1 MNYGFTTLRDLG
13 SVDPE
18 WPTIDLRN
26 ALNTGSPAVAVLFN
40 SCRRFA
46 VQGVDGPAGTG
57 SLTTQRWS
65 GRDSNLW
72 FLFEIGS
79 ARVGSNDREF
89 AAGLIALPSSL
100 LGRQPSD
107 PGVSSTVG

>member
-40 SCRRFA
+40 SWPPVRCSGRRWPSRDRFA
-46 VQGVDGPAGTG
+46 DDSALERTG
-57 SLTTQRWS
+57 FELVVPL
-65 GRDSNLW
+65 RDW
-72 FLFEIGS
+72 
-79 ARVGSNDREF
+79 
-89 AAGLIALPSSL
+89 
-100 LGRQPSD
+100 
-107 PGVSSTVG
+107 